1 MMPIDGAAASVEA
14 VRRVDSGGTTLAVR
28 RLFDVDAAAA

>member
-1 MMPIDGAAASVEA
+1 MMPIDGAAATVEA
-14 VRRVDSGGTTLAVR
+14 VRRGDDGGTALVVR